1 MEGQVRPAS
10 AAGGLAE
17 QSQDGKEARKQLAL
31 SIAVFMS
38 TWLFAHYV
46 VQTVLD
52 HGDQPALLVLKLSTW
67 ICFFFYLW
75 VVYISR
81 DRLGVRVLLGVLAWI
96 MGSVAAS
103 LVAYTAISAVAA
115 MLLMYPVT
123 LCVTGLLACCLRDYL
138 RTENSTETI
147 STSASRQ
154 LEKPSTTAPDESQ
167 NALIQKKSSAKEA
180 KLAHEHIVLEI

>member
-31 SIAVFMS
+31 SFAVFMS
-38 TWLFAHYV
+38 TSLFAHYV

-75 VVYISR
+75 VVYIAR